1 MLNHFF
7 LTIFGILKILI
18 AFGIA
23 AFFSFIG
30 SVFLGLV
37 NAAVINTAI
46 TKSEKSALWLA
57 FGGVLPEI
65 PYTLIAILGASYVG
79 VLENYKIHLS
89 IAMGVVFILM
99 GLTSMLKKNAT
110 PVTTEEP
117 KTGAFSNFTKG
128 FLLAI
133 ANPQLIFYWSGY
145 LILFQTGAFTD
156 GKPFFT
162 FTDSPWD
169 PTKWSFAFG
178 AAAGAFLILFI
189 YIKLSTVYKNQLTK
203 LIGDK
208 FSLIIGALFIGIGL
222 FTIIKNVI

>member
-1 MLNHFF
+1 LE
-7 LTIFGILKILI
+7 ILI

-37 NAAVINTAI
+37 NAAVIDTAI

-65 PYTLIAILGASYVG
+65 PYTLIAILGSSYVG
-79 VLENYKIHLS
+79 VLENYKLQLS
-89 IAMGVVFILM
+89 ISMGIIFILM
-99 GLTSMLKKNAT
+99 GTNYVIKKRKKVELA
-110 PVTTEEP
+110 EEA
-117 KTGAFSNFTKG
+117 KIGAFPNFAKG
-128 FLLAI
+128 LILAM

-145 LILFQTGAFTD
+145 LILFQTGTFTN
-156 GKPFFT
+156 GKPFFS
-162 FTDSPWD
+162 FSDSPWD
-169 PTKWSFAFG
+169 PTKWSFALG
-178 AAAGAFLILFI
+178 ASAGAFLILFI
-189 YIKLSTVYKNQLTK
+189 YIKLSTIYKDQLTK

-208 FSLIIGALFIGIGL
+208 FSHIIGALFIGIGL